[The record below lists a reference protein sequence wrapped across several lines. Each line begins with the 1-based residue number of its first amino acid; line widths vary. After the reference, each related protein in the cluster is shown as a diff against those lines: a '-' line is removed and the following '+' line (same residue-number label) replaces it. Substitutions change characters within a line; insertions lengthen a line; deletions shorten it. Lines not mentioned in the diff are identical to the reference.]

1 MTLTINQDRY
11 GQLLAQYQPQVIAS
25 EAENERLLEIIEELM
40 SCLKRTPEQ
49 ERVLQ
54 LLVSLVEQF
63 EDKHYQLNAS
73 TPHSLLLHFMEARN
87 LKQADLIG
95 VISASRGVISEV
107 VNGKR
112 QITRNQAKKLGE
124 FFSVDPG
131 LFI

>member
-25 EAENERLLEIIEELM
+25 EAENERLLDIIEELM
-40 SCLKRTPEQ
+40 SCPKRTPEQ

-54 LLVSLVEQF
+54 LLVALVEQF

-73 TPHSLLLHFMEARN
+73 TPHSLLLHLMEARN
-87 LKQADLIG
+87 LKQADLVG
-95 VISASRGVISEV
+95 VVSVSRGVISEV

-112 QITRNQAKKLGE
+112 QITKNQAKKLGE
-124 FFSVDPG
+124 FFGVDPG

>member
-1 MTLTINQDRY
+1 MILTINQDRY

-25 EAENERLLEIIEELM
+25 EAENERLLEIIEELI
-40 SCLKRTPEQ
+40 SCPKRTPEQ

-73 TPHSLLLHFMEARN
+73 TPHSLLLHLMEVRN

-95 VISASRGVISEV
+95 VISVSRGVISEV

>member
-1 MTLTINQDRY
+1 MILTNHQDCY

-40 SCLKRTPEQ
+40 SCPKRTPEQ
-49 ERVLQ
+49 DRVLQ
-54 LLVSLVEQF
+54 LLVALVEQF
-63 EDKHYQLNAS
+63 EENHYRLNAS
-73 TPHSLLLHFMEARN
+73 TLQSLLLHLMEARN

-112 QITRNQAKKLGE
+112 QITKNQAKKLGE